1 MITVT
6 WEKVKPKLQQRL
18 EIYRIINLIMML
30 IINDYIYIYTYSFDI
45 QSNDKGEGARH
56 LMLM

>member
-18 EIYRIINLIMML
+18 EIYRIINVIIML
-30 IINDYIYIYTYSFDI
+30 IINDFLCIKKYSFYI